1 MKKFGGPAKK
11 KKACK
16 HRVCTGTL
24 QNKEVNSGITQP
36 DVADTISRLS
46 HAVDSFRKF
55 FTDYHSYYTSSNNI

>member
-16 HRVCTGTL
+16 YRVCTGTL
-24 QNKEVNSGITQP
+24 QIKEVNSGITQP

-55 FTDYHSYYTSSNNI
+55 FY